1 MNEIEYKQPRDAFL
15 PVTPRPVRVL
25 LDRDQDSVTDLAFCN
40 LDLCF
45 LAVRCLAAGPASR

>member
-45 LAVRCLAAGPASR
+45 LAVRCLAASPASR